1 MTKIAG
7 SGSNSQRHG
16 SADPDPDPRQNVV
29 DPEHCYKRW
38 NVLWRSTEELHQ
50 QRMEQMEELYDSHIQ
65 TIKRGIE
72 QKLRNQGELGT

>member
-1 MTKIAG
+1 MFREIKKKVI
-7 SGSNSQRHG
+7 SRLN
-16 SADPDPDPRQNVV
+16 
-29 DPEHCYKRW
+29 KW

-72 QKLRNQGELGT
+72 QKLRHLGELGFLQKY

>member
-1 MTKIAG
+1 MSFPLKLSYLYSENPKMFREIKKKVI
-7 SGSNSQRHG
+7 SRLN
-16 SADPDPDPRQNVV
+16 
-29 DPEHCYKRW
+29 KW

-72 QKLRNQGELGT
+72 QKLRNQGELGKKY